1 MNRSAPCAVREWDM
15 SLNRYIYRGVF
26 DIGPTGDAPSGELKV
41 CPGDSPCLLTGS
53 IDFSHTAEAGGPY
66 RLSPEGRLQVRV
78 AL

>member
-15 SLNRYIYRGVF
+15 SLNRYFYRGAF

-41 CPGDSPCLLTGS
+41 CPGVSPCLLTGS
-53 IDFSHTAEAGGPY
+53 IDLSHTAEAGGPSWA
-66 RLSPEGRLQVRV
+66 SPEGRLQDPV